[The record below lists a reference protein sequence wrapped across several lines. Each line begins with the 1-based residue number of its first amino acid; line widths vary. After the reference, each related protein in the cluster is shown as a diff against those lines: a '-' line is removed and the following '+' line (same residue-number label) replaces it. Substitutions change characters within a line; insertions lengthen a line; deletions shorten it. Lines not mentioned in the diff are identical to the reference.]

1 MIDPAKLKPITF
13 DPVNNVYIGL
23 GKVVGNAFGSGKQ
36 LKVIGQVNDLFVEEP

>member
-13 DPVNNVYIGL
+13 DPVNSVYIGL
-23 GKVVGNAFGSGKQ
+23 GKVVGNAFGAGKQ